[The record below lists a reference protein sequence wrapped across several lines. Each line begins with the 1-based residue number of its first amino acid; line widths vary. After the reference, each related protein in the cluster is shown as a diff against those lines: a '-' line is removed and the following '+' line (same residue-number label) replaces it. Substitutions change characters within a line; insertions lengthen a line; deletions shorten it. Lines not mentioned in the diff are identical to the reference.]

1 MLNKIVNG
9 DVALWVLL
17 VLLVAPPRIGERHYL
32 FPPSRVLHHGAYIL
46 GKVRLVV
53 ELHNLRPVALAIAA
67 EEAYQL
73 VFTTLLAELFE
84 VKNVMVLLVWVFENQ
99 TDKGTLIVADHQSV
113 QPRQDIDRLDLVCT
127 FVESVSKVRFASFSE
142 ADAQVEASCAIVP
155 LLLDCLVLT
164 SGKWNHKPSI
174 PMCRAQKCHRVM
186 CADYWRSLFLFHFL
200 QSIFNSK
207 VIPLAEQPT
216 DAPAL

>member
-17 VLLVAPPRIGERHYL
+17 VLLVASPRIGERHNL
-32 FPPSRVLHHGAYIL
+32 LVPSCVLHHGAYIL

-53 ELHNLRPVALAIAA
+53 KLHNLRPVALAVAA

-73 VFTTLLAELFE
+73 VFTPLLAELFE

-99 TDKGTLIVADHQSV
+99 THKGRLIIAEYQSV
-113 QPRQDIDRLDLVCT
+113 QLHQDIDRLDLVRA
-127 FVESVSKVRFASFSE
+127 FVESVSEVRFALFGE

-155 LLLDCLVLT
+155 LLLDCLALT
-164 SGKWNHKPSI
+164 PSEQNYKPSV
-174 PMCRAQKCHRVM
+174 PLL
-186 CADYWRSLFLFHFL
+186 RSEISH
-200 QSIFNSK
+200 
-207 VIPLAEQPT
+207 
-216 DAPAL
+216 